1 MLIVSFVQL
10 QEQTTA
16 MSAILMQVSTQITNV
31 NAIQVISGQLIAVNN
46 VMKNVWSV
54 VVPTA
59 TTVSIAMLMQIL
71 LLALTRVNVMMDG
84 LAHLTTVSSVM

>member
-1 MLIVSFVQL
+1 
-10 QEQTTA
+10 
-16 MSAILMQVSTQITNV
+16 MQVSTQITNV

>member
-1 MLIVSFVQL
+1 M
-10 QEQTTA
+10 
-16 MSAILMQVSTQITNV
+16 

>member
-1 MLIVSFVQL
+1 
-10 QEQTTA
+10 